1 MNENSNWAL
10 TPATKKDLKILKLLT
25 KEVFVSIK
33 NIGTIGVREVRNKEA
48 TLSKQLFK
56 NRFTN
61 KFF

>member
-10 TPATKKDLKILKLLT
+10 TPATKKNLKILKLLT

-48 TLSKQLFK
+48 TSSKQLFK